1 MKCPSI
7 TEFDCNDRG
16 TCLSLI
22 RLGVDYGEDSDGDT
36 VGITYTPWEGSR
48 MYGCFCDWGWRGP
61 DCSLKLCPRGADPL
75 VTVSQ
80 YFVAV
85 LTTGAG
91 GGTLA
96 GQFRVGVL
104 GHYVYINANADTT
117 TNTVL
122 DTALESLGAIKS
134 VTVTRGTVDVNKGAA
149 YTVTFTAWPQR
160 PEENNIFSHD
170 GTPPLSAFS
179 CAMHQVTS
187 GTNPTCGWAIS
198 QSGNLGHAL
207 CSNRGPCDFS
217 TGICT
222 CTENYVGAACE
233 LISYRY
239 LLHHNNETGKFLS
252 LSHSTYTGDSVV
264 VETKKGATADFKF
277 LKTGSSTEG
286 LTNVVG
292 TGKFHLREGGLVL
305 NSDLTLP
312 ADPVADRSNTMNITA
327 GFLKTTYSSSNS
339 YVYYAK
345 NTFGNSYTGNY
356 IDLFSV
362 SPVGADNALHFRSSD
377 GNTSLLTLSSFGDLK
392 LMAVTNSTSTTT
404 GTLTNEGG
412 MSIGKKLYAGTI
424 NIKATAAASSKTTG
438 ALITKGGL
446 SVAKAMYVGNALAL
460 TMSGVVDT
468 VMPYKGVFGDLDFRD
483 TGGFADHDDASGST
497 QRSSTPICY
506 FNSKIHTAGGVSV
519 TTGSSMTVTQTAS
532 SSFTGSLLKLGATV
546 ASNANFELINSV
558 TTFASTNWTKEGV
571 GAWYLNNTGTSAL
584 MVTGQGKALLG
595 GGLLTAGTAGVE
607 LQNGGSVTITA
618 GGINVT
624 SGNIVLG
631 TTGATTITQVG
642 ANDGSSDFVWSS
654 TNARVVIENV
664 YFETGQL
671 YGYKSDIKVLT
682 SSTTLASTDNE
693 AHVWLAASGGFQVTL
708 PNCQTS
714 IIGTRFKF
722 FVKTATTTGYVITRA
737 GSSNDEMLGGLVVA
751 DETSAHSTTFHT
763 IEDNA
768 ISINL
773 INGNTGYG
781 GAPGTEFEAICSA
794 DNLWFVTGHVL
805 NGQNSPTGKYLSLGG
820 LQFLV
825 IKDNNDNTIDLNVE
839 FKSGSSTGSGNAISY
854 TGQPVSR
861 ATSLRLTATFVEG
874 GVEANIGGGT
884 TTGALSSGVQFTTA
898 TNLGISTGANILNVV
913 HSIDGTY
920 TFNLTRPAQ
929 VVSAISLKEV
939 HASSYGH
946 SIASWTAEK
955 SMGSFT
961 YAQGT
966 WVYSGGTV
974 TQSCVSL
981 KVTVTWSGTHTVS
994 TTLDSLNKLT
1004 LTSGSAKTDST
1015 NLAVAAGSRSI
1026 VIDHTNDGRFEIA
1039 FAKPTAAKVTGM
1051 SIEEVGPTYSDTGIN
1066 GWTSTKTLLS
1076 SVSSGTYFYTATSA
1090 TTSATSLKITATWS
1104 DGSTVSAR
1112 LNTQTAV
1119 SLTSGAASTSAN
1131 YNFASTGNN
1140 YVFVTHPLDGTYQ
1153 FLILRYAAKI
1163 SNIELRDER
1172 EQNFPLTFS
1181 AGTYTY
1187 TANAFGS
1194 STSLKVYWAGSGSQ
1208 TVEARISSGT
1218 AITLTKNSYIGHTTH
1233 LATASAGNFVLFVKH
1248 PQDGTFQIT
1257 VTKPAHVVSAV
1268 SLTDQADNAI
1278 AVNFN
1283 QGTYAGYTGQ
1293 GTATGTSLKIT
1304 VTFASGTT
1312 TAFTNSN
1319 TAQSL
1324 STATAASDTTNFA
1337 LNCGSNSLTITHS
1350 TDGKITLTITRLC
1363 AVSAVALKDHAD
1375 NTISLSFTAGTLT
1388 GYTAVSLPTATS
1400 VKLTATFSSGTAQS
1414 KTGSNTL
1421 QAVTSGSQLVDAT
1434 NLAIAFG
1441 DNTLAIVHSQDGTFS
1456 ITVNRPGFASEPS
1469 ISSISHVGFVVTA
1482 DPANDVNIRCS
1493 VYADGAAAPTAA
1505 QVNSGVGA
1513 SSAAVGATNGP
1524 VVNVVAAGKTNSGDA
1539 HSVTYTGLS
1548 GGTNY
1553 DVYCATADSTPI
1565 LSAKAD
1571 ILTTG
1576 FTAQPTVAN
1585 IAPSSFDVTSDPG
1598 ADVNIRCAVF
1608 ADGATAPTAAEVNA
1622 GTGTGGA
1629 NYNATNGPITI
1640 PPAAGKTNSGD
1651 AHTITFN
1658 GLSSST
1664 AYDIYC
1670 ATADSTPVLSNKV
1683 DTTTS

>member
-1 MKCPSI
+1 MECDCP
-7 TEFDCNDRG
+7 
-16 TCLSLI
+16 
-22 RLGVDYGEDSDGDT
+22 Y
-36 VGITYTPWEGSR
+36 PWTGA
-48 MYGCFCDWGWRGP
+48 P
-61 DCSLKLCPRGADPL
+61 DCSLQVCPKHVPYYMKTRAADN
-75 VTVSQ
+75 T
-80 YFVAV
+80 A
-85 LTTGAG
+85 LTKGVECSGQG

-149 YTVTFTAWPQR
+149 YTVT
-160 PEENNIFSHD
+160 
-170 GTPPLSAFS
+170 
-179 CAMHQVTS
+179 
-187 GTNPTCGWAIS
+187 
-198 QSGNLGHAL
+198 
-207 CSNRGPCDFS
+207 
-217 TGICT
+217 
-222 CTENYVGAACE
+222 
-233 LISYRY
+233 
-239 LLHHNNETGKFLS
+239 
-252 LSHSTYTGDSVV
+252 
-264 VETKKGATADFKF
+264 
-277 LKTGSSTEG
+277 
-286 LTNVVG
+286 
-292 TGKFHLREGGLVL
+292 
-305 NSDLTLP
+305 
-312 ADPVADRSNTMNITA
+312 
-327 GFLKTTYSSSNS
+327 
-339 YVYYAK
+339 
-345 NTFGNSYTGNY
+345 YTGNY

-404 GTLTNEGG
+404 GTLTHEGG

-546 ASNANFELINSV
+546 ASNVNFELINSV

-618 GGINVT
+618 GGVNVT

-884 TTGALSSGVQFTTA
+884 TT
-898 TNLGISTGANILNVV
+898 
-913 HSIDGTY
+913 
-920 TFNLTRPAQ
+920 
-929 VVSAISLKEV
+929 
-939 HASSYGH
+939 
-946 SIASWTAEK
+946 
-955 SMGSFT
+955 
-961 YAQGT
+961 
-966 WVYSGGTV
+966 
-974 TQSCVSL
+974 
-981 KVTVTWSGTHTVS
+981 
-994 TTLDSLNKLT
+994 
-1004 LTSGSAKTDST
+1004 
-1015 NLAVAAGSRSI
+1015 
-1026 VIDHTNDGRFEIA
+1026 
-1039 FAKPTAAKVTGM
+1039 
-1051 SIEEVGPTYSDTGIN
+1051 
-1066 GWTSTKTLLS
+1066 
-1076 SVSSGTYFYTATSA
+1076 
-1090 TTSATSLKITATWS
+1090 
-1104 DGSTVSAR
+1104 
-1112 LNTQTAV
+1112 
-1119 SLTSGAASTSAN
+1119 
-1131 YNFASTGNN
+1131 
-1140 YVFVTHPLDGTYQ
+1140 
-1153 FLILRYAAKI
+1153 
-1163 SNIELRDER
+1163 
-1172 EQNFPLTFS
+1172 
-1181 AGTYTY
+1181 
-1187 TANAFGS
+1187 
-1194 STSLKVYWAGSGSQ
+1194 
-1208 TVEARISSGT
+1208 
-1218 AITLTKNSYIGHTTH
+1218 
-1233 LATASAGNFVLFVKH
+1233 
-1248 PQDGTFQIT
+1248 DGTFQIT

-1651 AHTITFN
+1651 AHTITFT